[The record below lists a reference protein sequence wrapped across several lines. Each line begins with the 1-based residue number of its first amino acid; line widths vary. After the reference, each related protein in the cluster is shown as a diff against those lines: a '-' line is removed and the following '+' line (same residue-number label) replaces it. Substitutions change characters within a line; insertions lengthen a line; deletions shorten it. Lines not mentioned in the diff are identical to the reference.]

1 MPKVSII
8 TPCYNA
14 EKYIHETYESVMSQT
29 FKDFEWII
37 INDASSDKT
46 KEILETLK
54 DPRIKI
60 HHKDINEGVSLAR
73 NKGLEL
79 ATGDLIAFLDA
90 DDFWL
95 PRKLET
101 QIKYHDKYDFTFHS
115 YTDFR
120 DNELLKT
127 HIASPINFNELLKNC
142 IIKTSTVMLKAS
154 LAKKHKF
161 KPHLNQGEDFL
172 YFLKILKDTKNA
184 FGFNE
189 NLTKYRIEEN
199 SLSRDKLKMAK
210 MRWKIMR
217 DDLKLSFLKSIYYF
231 IHYAI
236 SGILKW

>member
-14 EKYIHETYESVMSQT
+14 EKYIRETYESVINQT
-29 FKDFEWII
+29 YENFEWII
-37 INDASSDKT
+37 INDKSTDKT
-46 KEILETLK
+46 QDILETFN

-90 DDFWL
+90 DDLWL
-95 PRKLET
+95 PNKLET
-101 QIKYHDKYDFTFHS
+101 QMKYHDKYDFTFHS
-115 YTDFR
+115 YTDFI
-120 DNELLKT
+120 DDKLLKT
-127 HIASPINFNELLKNC
+127 QIASPVNFNELLKNC

-154 LAKKHKF
+154 LAKKYKF

-172 YFLKILKDTKNA
+172 YFLNILKDTKLA

-210 MRWKIMR
+210 MRWIIMR
-217 DDLKLSFLKSIYYF
+217 EDLNLSFLKSIYYF